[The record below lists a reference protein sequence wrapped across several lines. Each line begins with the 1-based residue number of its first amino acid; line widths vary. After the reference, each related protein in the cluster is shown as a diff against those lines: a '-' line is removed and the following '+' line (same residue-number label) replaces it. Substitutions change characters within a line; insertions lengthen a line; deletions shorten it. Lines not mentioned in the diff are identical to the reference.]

1 MLPPDAPSV
10 YHSYGVLTFAP
21 PAGSG
26 PSPSV
31 DRGVAQTAPR
41 QRFPPPMGECHDGP
55 HDGNPRAQG
64 RPAGGDPGA
73 QIPAT
78 PDPGPGGSG
87 RPPPP
92 DGAAP
97 PRARCAPARP
107 LRRALHGRDA
117 PHAATPHTR
126 VQ

>member
-41 QRFPPPMGECHDGP
+41 ERFPPPMGECHDGP

-64 RPAGGDPGA
+64 RPAGGA
-73 QIPAT
+73 
-78 PDPGPGGSG
+78 PGPQLPPT
-87 RPPPP
+87 PPPAP
-92 DGAAP
+92 GGPGP
-97 PRARCAPARP
+97 PRGLQGTGAPRHR
-107 LRRALHGRDA
+107 LTA
-117 PHAATPHTR
+117 P
-126 VQ
+126 